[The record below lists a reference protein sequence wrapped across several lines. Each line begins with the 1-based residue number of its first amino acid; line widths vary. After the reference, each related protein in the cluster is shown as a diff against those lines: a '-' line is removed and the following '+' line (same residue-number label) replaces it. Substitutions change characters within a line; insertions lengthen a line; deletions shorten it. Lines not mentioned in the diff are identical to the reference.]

1 MNRIINII
9 GRVLCVLGGIVLAIF
24 LLLFFTNGF
33 FAYIEYINENTPWLW
48 FIIGG
53 AAITLAF
60 GGVLILVTS
69 IVKEKSYDF
78 TSIRSSKEYSRN
90 SRGSDSMSN
99 YSTDGTSSSSEA
111 SESHFPS
118 PVLPENYYHDDGSYA
133 GYKMNDRYYDD
144 EGHSIGYDV
153 GDRHYDNDGHSTG
166 YRTGDT
172 EYDSDGHRIGYW
184 IGDTFYE
191 DK

>member
-1 MNRIINII
+1 MNRIINIL

-33 FAYIEYINENTPWLW
+33 FAYIEYVNENTPWLW
-48 FIIGG
+48 FIVGG
-53 AAITLAF
+53 AGIALVL
-60 GGVLILVTS
+60 GGVLMLITS
-69 IVKEKSYDF
+69 IVEEKSYDF
-78 TSIRSSKEYSRN
+78 TFNRSSKEYSRN
-90 SRGSDSMSN
+90 LRDSDSTGN
-99 YSTDGTSSSSEA
+99 YRNDGASSLSDSY
-111 SESHFPS
+111 ESRFPS
-118 PVLPENYYHDDGSYA
+118 PELPENYYNDDGSYA

>member
-33 FAYIEYINENTPWLW
+33 FAYIEYVNENTPWLW
-48 FIIGG
+48 FIVGG
-53 AAITLAF
+53 AAITLVF

-78 TSIRSSKEYSRN
+78 TAIRSSKEYSRN
-90 SRGSDSMSN
+90 SRDSDSMGN

-111 SESHFPS
+111 SESYFPS
-118 PVLPENYYHDDGSYA
+118 PVLPENYYNDDGSYA